1 MATRARYPCG
11 RRSSELEEGAARTP
25 VPVGAE
31 TEEADVFALP
41 RCVREREGRA
51 GGPAPC
57 GGRAPV
63 WQKVGTC
70 SDQWALTVAACPD
83 ESAPQTKL
91 R

>member
-31 TEEADVFALP
+31 TEEADVFTLP

-51 GGPAPC
+51 GGAGTLWRESTC
-57 GGRAPV
+57 VAESGDVLRPV
-63 WQKVGTC
+63 G
-70 SDQWALTVAACPD
+70 SDSGCM
-83 ESAPQTKL
+83 S